1 MTRLAHPVVRLAE
14 STHGTMTCVT
24 SVHSNGN
31 GRSPVSSIPL
41 SEDGSANAAAGQS
54 IGTLV
59 REATVHLSALLRAEL
74 ELARAEITAEV
85 KKGLTGSVLF
95 LVALTLLLLS
105 FPFALTAAA
114 LGIDKGLWSWAQPWG
129 GFLIVF
135 VAMLF
140 IAGLSAL
147 LGFRKVRR
155 IRAPQRTISTVKDTA
170 AALRRSGDT
179 EDAHGVARYTP

>member
-1 MTRLAHPVVRLAE
+1 MT
-14 STHGTMTCVT
+14 GVT
-24 SVHSNGN
+24 SVPQPNNGD
-31 GRSPVSSIPL
+31 GHSPVASIPL
-41 SEDGSANAAAGQS
+41 TEDGSANAAAGQS
-54 IGTLV
+54 IGALV

-114 LGIDKGLWSWAQPWG
+114 LGIDKGLWDWAQPWG

-135 VAMLF
+135 IGMLL
-140 IAGLSAL
+140 IAVVSVW
-147 LGFRKVRR
+147 LGIKRVKK
-155 IRAPQRTISTVKDTA
+155 IRAPQRTISSAKDTV
-170 AALRRSGDT
+170 AALKRGGDAERS
-179 EDAHGVARYTP
+179 